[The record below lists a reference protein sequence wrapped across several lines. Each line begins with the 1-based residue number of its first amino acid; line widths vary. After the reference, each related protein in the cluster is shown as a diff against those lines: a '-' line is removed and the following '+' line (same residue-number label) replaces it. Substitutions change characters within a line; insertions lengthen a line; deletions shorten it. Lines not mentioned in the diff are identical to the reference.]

1 MLLIKNKF
9 ELHQYTLLLNFSL
22 YIAKRYLLSKSS
34 NNAINIISIIASA
47 GIVISA
53 MSLFVVLSVFS
64 GLRDF
69 STQFTNNLDPDLK
82 LNPVAGK
89 SFFIS
94 REQELQLKANNNIAG
109 FSKII
114 EERVL
119 FNFVDKQMVTYL
131 KGVDANFVNVNGTSK
146 KIFSGFW
153 LKPDTYQVVIGYGIA
168 TKLSVGLLDF
178 NNQFEVYVPKAGV
191 GTIENEEE
199 AFNKS
204 VLIPVGIYNI
214 SDDLDSKY
222 VFADLAL
229 GQELLQFKPNQI
241 SGIEIKLQPNSNR
254 DSAIAAIAAIFKN
267 KVQVKTREQLN
278 ETMYKML
285 NTENLAVYLIFTLVI
300 IIALFNL
307 IGALIMMILDKKN
320 NLITLTHLGVEIKN
334 LRSIFLLQGV
344 LLSFF
349 GGVLGIFLG
358 IIVVV
363 LQQQTNFI
371 MVSESLPYPVI
382 CSFFN
387 LFVVLATIVTLGFV
401 ASVIASSRVSKTLL
415 K

>member
-1 MLLIKNKF
+1 LF
-9 ELHQYTLLLNFSL
+9 
-22 YIAKRYLLSKSS
+22 SKSK
-34 NNAINIISIIASA
+34 NNAINIISRIAAA
-47 GIVISA
+47 GIVVSA

-69 STQFTNNLDPDLK
+69 SMQFTNSLDPDLK
-82 LNPVAGK
+82 LNAVNGK
-89 SFFIS
+89 SFIIS
-94 REQELQLKANNNIAG
+94 AEKAIQLKSVPELAD

-131 KGVDANFVNVNGTSK
+131 KGVDSNFVNVNGSSK
-146 KIFSGFW
+146 KLFTGFW

-168 TKLSVGLLDF
+168 TKLSLGLLDF
-178 NNQFEVYVPKAGV
+178 NNPFEVYVPKPGK
-191 GTIENEEE
+191 GTIENEED

-222 VFADLAL
+222 VFADLKL
-229 GQELLQFKPNQI
+229 TQELLQYTSNQV
-241 SGIEIKLQPNSNR
+241 SGIEIKLKPNSNQ
-254 DSAIAAIAAIFKN
+254 AAAIQAINAIFKN
-267 KVQVKTREQLN
+267 KVEVKTREQLN

-285 NTENLAVYLIFTLVI
+285 NTENVAVYLIFTLVI

-320 NLITLTHLGVEIKN
+320 NLKTLTYLGAEVSN
-334 LRSIFLLQGV
+334 LRFVFLLHGV

-349 GGVLGIFLG
+349 GGVFGILLGIA
-358 IIVVV
+358 IV
-363 LQQQTNFI
+363 LFQQQTNFI
-371 MVSESLPYPVI
+371 MVSESLPYPVV
-382 CSFFN
+382 FNLFN
-387 LFVVLATIVTLGFV
+387 LFVVLATIVLLGFA
-401 ASVIASSRVSKTLL
+401 ASLIASSRVTKKLL
-415 K
+415 H